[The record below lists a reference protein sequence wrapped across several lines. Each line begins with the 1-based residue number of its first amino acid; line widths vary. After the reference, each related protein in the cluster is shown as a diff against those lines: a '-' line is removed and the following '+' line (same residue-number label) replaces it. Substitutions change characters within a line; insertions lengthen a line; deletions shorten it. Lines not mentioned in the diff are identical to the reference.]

1 MWSKHGLGGEG
12 FFSTRVLVLKK
23 AAADELGV
31 VIWEHD
37 MGSKVLFR
45 AQGFFHKTSG
55 GFGSPG

>member
-1 MWSKHGLGGEG
+1 M
-12 FFSTRVLVLKK
+12 LKK

-45 AQGFFHKTSG
+45 AQDFFHKTSG